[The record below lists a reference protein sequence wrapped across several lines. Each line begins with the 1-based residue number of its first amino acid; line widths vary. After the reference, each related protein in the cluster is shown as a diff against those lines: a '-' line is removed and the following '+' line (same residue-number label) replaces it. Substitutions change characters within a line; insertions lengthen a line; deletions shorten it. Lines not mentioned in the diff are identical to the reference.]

1 VPVSNERVFAVRA
14 VGGMIAPLAVVD
26 QVAEIAQVVAVVL
39 DGAGHKLVRL
49 GRCEGGAFL
58 EHSAQLHQE
67 EMGHKR

>member
-1 VPVSNERVFAVRA
+1 
-14 VGGMIAPLAVVD
+14 MIAPLAVVD